1 MLLLLML
8 MKGLGLSAAKA
19 SGECSRLAAWYSII
33 HEVVAVSDSVVIRAF
48 EPFYLSYHSVLF

>member
-1 MLLLLML
+1 MYLIFLNSLIMLLLLML

-33 HEVVAVSDSVVIRAF
+33 HEMMVVTNSVVVRAF
-48 EPFYLSYHSVLF
+48 